1 MRWTMVDKMTEM
13 DCGLWKYNETQP
25 MKCGLKEMRLNM
37 NNELWTEGN
46 EMQHEQ

>member
-1 MRWTMVDKMTEM
+1 MRWTMVD
-13 DCGLWKYNETQP
+13 ETRP